1 MGEQVVRDLAVVDR
15 QEIALVELEQ
25 RIKDMLAAI
34 ACYQML
40 EVEEVR
46 LRLVILMVSVRVA
59 ME

>member
-25 RIKDMLAAI
+25 QIKDTLAAI
-34 ACYQML
+34 ACNQMR

-46 LRLVILMVSVRVA
+46 LRLVILMVSARVA